1 MIPRDCDDQITPAST
16 SPLVEDARRAAR
28 NELLIA
34 DIVRV
39 KLSEE
44 QRLYHRRPET
54 ETLVSLVIMAEVHTR
69 MASHYTARANARAA
83 EDASADEIEK
93 SYSPVDGE
101 IDSQEEQ
108 GEEPEERG
116 EEGGP

>member
-1 MIPRDCDDQITPAST
+1 VSIPRDCDDQITPSVS
-16 SPLVEDARRAAR
+16 SPLAEDARRAAR

-39 KLSEE
+39 KLDQE
-44 QRLYHRRPET
+44 RRHT
-54 ETLVSLVIMAEVHTR
+54 AGRNETLVSLVILAEVYRR
-69 MASHYTARANARAA
+69 MAAHYDVRANARAA
-83 EDASADEIEK
+83 EDAGAEEIEK
-93 SYSPVDGE
+93 SYSPIDGE
-101 IDSQEEQ
+101 IDSREER